1 MPANGSVIDI
11 KVDGENIPGNGIK
24 NATVRT
30 TAKIKPITPLFTATS
45 SQIQ

>member
-11 KVDGENIPGNGIK
+11 REDGANIPGSGIK

-45 SQIQ
+45 SRTQ